1 VGMQTTVATLLFV
14 TSAVILACVVIEFA
28 VVTCEQTLD
37 TEDAPQIDRIRK
49 MENMI
54 LNQTDNLFNEIES
67 LNQTDT
73 QQIDQI
79 LP

>member
-1 VGMQTTVATLLFV
+1 MQTTVATLLFV
-14 TSAVILACVVIEFA
+14 TSVVILACIVVEYA
-28 VVTCEQTLD
+28 VVTFEQTLD

-54 LNQTDNLFNEIES
+54 LNQTDDLINEIES
-67 LNQTDT
+67 FNQTET
-73 QQIDQI
+73 QPIDQV

>member
-1 VGMQTTVATLLFV
+1 MQTTLSTLLFV
-14 TSAVILACVVIEFA
+14 SSAVILACVVVECA
-28 VVTCEQTLD
+28 VVTFEQTLEAKD
-37 TEDAPQIDRIRK
+37 VPQIDRIRK

-67 LNQTDT
+67 FNQTGI
-73 QQIDQI
+73 QPIDQI

>member
-1 VGMQTTVATLLFV
+1 MQTSVVALLFV
-14 TSAVILACVVIEFA
+14 TSAVILACIVVEFA
-28 VVTCEQTLD
+28 VATFEQTLD